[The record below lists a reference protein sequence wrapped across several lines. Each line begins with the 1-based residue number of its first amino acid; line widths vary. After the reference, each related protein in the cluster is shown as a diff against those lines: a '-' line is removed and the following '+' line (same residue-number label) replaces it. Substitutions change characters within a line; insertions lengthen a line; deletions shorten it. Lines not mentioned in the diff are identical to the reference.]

1 MSDVSGRAGRELG
14 SQNPETVTM
23 ISTCGL
29 AELKGLTG
37 AQHFLLLAATALLF
51 NCRITDAGDD
61 APAVVVKVTEALKVS
76 AQSSLLNMTF
86 DPVFDDDDAT
96 LNTLAQAYCLNYTPA
111 TSTTQTQ
118 TSPNNE
124 GATADTF
131 DYVVESDPK
140 GKYGFIFIPGM
151 GESSNSTV
159 EDGSPNR
166 RFIDGLLE
174 RLPGKMIVLQALPDY
189 DKLYFLPRE
198 TGDREVLNQGFDPL
212 TCLMREGTC
221 AACHP
226 PEDVNA
232 FWRTGQGASWM
243 NPSDETNGCFE
254 KQTHDSKRWEKVTTS
269 NFDRIKE
276 YVGGFVSEDGIATE
290 DVYIFGF
297 SLGAV
302 MALHSGIELAA
313 ATMTTTEQNLAQI
326 GGVVSLDGSNVQNL
340 AVDEKVFENLPVPVK
355 VLYFMFTAFD
365 PIMKLNTP
373 PVCLRSYPN
382 LELQL
387 LSTVEDTTGRTNLG
401 HAAWLPLL
409 EPIETWIKAGEDKGT
424 AREEVESQWIAAHN
438 EICRDQQKGPTPPT
452 CTKLLS
458 EDGSSGA
465 VLGLSLSQ
473 ALKFVILCYLSVAAY

>member
-1 MSDVSGRAGRELG
+1 MSFRLLRLDLPKSVCRSDTAYVSSVFDLRSTLGSFYYVEFRSPRDRHFGPHRLRLFVLPSILGFVGDRAPALRGRHSVVTSTLTLGAQRKNAHNIRSPSEVSDVSGRAGRELG

-140 GKYGFIFIPGM
+140 GKYGFIFLPGM

-198 TGDREVLNQGFDPL
+198 TGDREVLNQGVDPL

-276 YVGGFVSEDGIATE
+276 YVGGFVSEDG
-290 DVYIFGF
+290 
-297 SLGAV
+297 
-302 MALHSGIELAA
+302 
-313 ATMTTTEQNLAQI
+313 
-326 GGVVSLDGSNVQNL
+326 
-340 AVDEKVFENLPVPVK
+340 
-355 VLYFMFTAFD
+355 
-365 PIMKLNTP
+365 
-373 PVCLRSYPN
+373 
-382 LELQL
+382 
-387 LSTVEDTTGRTNLG
+387 
-401 HAAWLPLL
+401 
-409 EPIETWIKAGEDKGT
+409 
-424 AREEVESQWIAAHN
+424 
-438 EICRDQQKGPTPPT
+438 
-452 CTKLLS
+452 
-458 EDGSSGA
+458 
-465 VLGLSLSQ
+465 
-473 ALKFVILCYLSVAAY
+473 